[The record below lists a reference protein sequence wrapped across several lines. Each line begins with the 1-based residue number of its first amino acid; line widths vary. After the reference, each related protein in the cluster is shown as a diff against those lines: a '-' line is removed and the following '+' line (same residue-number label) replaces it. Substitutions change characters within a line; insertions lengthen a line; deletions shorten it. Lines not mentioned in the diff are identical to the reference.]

1 MANREIHSESNTA
14 IDSKS
19 KLQKPRMYKVLIHN
33 DDYTTMDFVV
43 HILETVFHK
52 SEAEASQ
59 IMLNIHNHG
68 IGDCGI
74 FSFEIAE
81 TKVAAVHA
89 IARQYEFPLRCS
101 IEEA

>member
-1 MANREIHSESNTA
+1 MANRNIHSETNTA
-14 IDSKS
+14 VDSKTQ
-19 KLQKPRMYKVLIHN
+19 LQKPRMYKVLIHN

-52 SEAEASQ
+52 SSAEASQ

-68 IGDCGI
+68 IGDCGTY
-74 FSFEIAE
+74 SFEIAE